1 MTPARLA
8 KQPTTPRWEAWMQR
22 HAPIIIIICLIILFA
37 LIVGLIAA
45 MFTVAATPTGTEANV
60 YYYQLERII

>member
-8 KQPTTPRWEAWMQR
+8 KQTNTSKWDAWMQH
-22 HAPIIIIICLIILFA
+22 HAPNIIVICLIILFA